1 MERTV
6 RVLHI
11 EDSRTDTELV
21 RAVLGRSSVAEFAV
35 EAVPTLGEGLL
46 RLADDGGSLTGGYLR
61 PPGLSGGHPRPPG
74 DGAFDVIV
82 LDLHLPDAEGLT
94 TFIRAAAAAGP
105 IPIVVC
111 TGSGSETLGITAVEH
126 GAQDFV
132 VKWSSDPESLGR
144 TLLYAAQRS
153 RQLATLQRRL
163 VESADA
169 GDRLAATNIA
179 IREFLALVVH
189 EIRTPITVISGYA
202 SLLRDAPETFTP
214 AEVTESLSTILLQTE
229 RLRRLT
235 DTLLT
240 HEGLE
245 AGAVQAH
252 PLEVCVM
259 DAIDSALAAA
269 GPATIDF
276 KVSCDPG
283 LTARVDPAAG
293 VRRRLPAVS
302 PRLSGRLR

>member
-214 AEVTESLSTILLQTE
+214 AEVTESLSTILLLTE

-240 HEGLE
+240 H
-245 AGAVQAH
+245 
-252 PLEVCVM
+252 
-259 DAIDSALAAA
+259 
-269 GPATIDF
+269 
-276 KVSCDPG
+276 
-283 LTARVDPAAG
+283 
-293 VRRRLPAVS
+293 
-302 PRLSGRLR
+302 